1 MPPDRELIGDSRRRN
16 VQRLIWTLV
25 LGLFLGGLLTKLSEL
40 FLPESTAR
48 EFLTTSVAASVG
60 PFSIDLVA
68 VAFTVGP
75 VVFTLNVL
83 TLVGV
88 GIVAFIARSWI

>member
-1 MPPDRELIGDSRRRN
+1 MRRL
-16 VQRLIWTLV
+16 VWTLV

-48 EFLTTSVAASVG
+48 EFLTTSVRAAVG
-60 PFSIDLVA
+60 PFSLDLVA

-75 VVFTLNVL
+75 VEVTLNVL
-83 TLVGV
+83 TLVGI
-88 GIVAFIARSWI
+88 GIVAFVARSWI